1 MVSKAGDGAFGV
13 FDKCRDAVAIPI
25 YLHILTEDEKIQVN
39 LFIRSTFFEKLQPN
53 IFINLRS
60 LLVIQSLN

>member
-13 FDKCRDAVAIPI
+13 FDKCRDVAIPI

>member
-39 LFIRSTFFEKLQPN
+39 LFIRSTFFEKLQTEHIYQPQ
-53 IFINLRS
+53 IAPCDS
-60 LLVIQSLN
+60 EP